1 MNLENVSL
9 WKRVFG
15 WKALCAE
22 IEFDMA
28 VFKSMAHCHAQQLEH
43 HKEQLEA
50 HKAELDKAKAG
61 NRTALK
67 FIMQAHGLKL
77 K

>member
-1 MNLENVSL
+1 MNLKDISI
-9 WKRVFG
+9 WKRVFE
-15 WKALCAE
+15 WKSVCAE
-22 IEFDMA
+22 IEFDMDLL
-28 VFKSMAHCHAQQLEH
+28 KSQARFNEQQLEH

-67 FIMQAHGLKL
+67 FIMQAHGLSL